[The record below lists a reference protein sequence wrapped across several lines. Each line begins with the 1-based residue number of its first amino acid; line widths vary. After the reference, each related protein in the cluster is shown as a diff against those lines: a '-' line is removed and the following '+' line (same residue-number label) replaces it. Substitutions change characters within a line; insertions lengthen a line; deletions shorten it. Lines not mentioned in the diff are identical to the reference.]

1 MAQTV
6 DPRAFY
12 GYLFAQKR
20 PTKLLDALLRGIANY
35 IVRPPTLDDVLAR
48 GSVIEMV
55 VPPSSHTAVRVYW
68 K

>member
-6 DPRAFY
+6 DPRAYY

-35 IVRPPTLDDVLAR
+35 IVRPPTLNDALAR
-48 GSVIEMV
+48 GVSD
-55 VPPSSHTAVRVYW
+55 
-68 K
+68 